1 MTERDFFIEM
11 IPQIAELVVECRKM
25 EKKDYEDYKQEMF
38 NIVDPRAVPFL
49 KKVFIVI
56 ERVM

>member
-11 IPQIAELVVECRKM
+11 IPQIAELTVECRHMTK
-25 EKKDYEDYKQEMF
+25 EDYEDYKLEMF

-56 ERVM
+56 ERLM